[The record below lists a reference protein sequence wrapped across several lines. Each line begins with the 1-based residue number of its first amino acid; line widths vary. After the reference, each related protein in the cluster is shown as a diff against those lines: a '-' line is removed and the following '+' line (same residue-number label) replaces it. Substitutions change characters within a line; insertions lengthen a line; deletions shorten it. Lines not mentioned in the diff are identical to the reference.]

1 MADIKTEKQKVQEIT
16 EKLEQGIKELFE
28 SEKYK
33 SYLNTMSKFHQ
44 YSFNNTMLIAMQKPD
59 ATLVAGY
66 KAWQKN
72 FERHVKKGEKGI
84 RILAPSPYKIKE
96 EQEKID
102 PITQELMLDKNGKP
116 VMEEVE
122 ITIPSFR
129 VVPVF
134 DVSQT
139 EGRELPDMEVNELSG
154 SVEDYE
160 IFMQALTG
168 VSSVPIDYE
177 EIEGEARGY
186 FDKAAHRIA
195 IQEGMSESQTV
206 KTAIHEMAHAKLH
219 DREQSQE
226 IGEIMA
232 KDRSTKEV
240 EAESIA
246 YTVCQHFGIDTSD
259 YSFGYIAGW
268 SSGKDIKE
276 LKSSLDTIRRAA
288 SELITDIEGKLQ
300 ELQKDRV
307 TDQEQN
313 IVLLLSNTD
322 YSEYSLL
329 NVRGMEYAELY
340 NRLSEMNDEDRSSI
354 EAYLERK
361 GAWVTPLADEET
373 EEVKEYHID
382 YMYNTDTY
390 EITDRKVMEE
400 MEKKSLEPLKDTDVV
415 IKISSEQG
423 ENYEIDKIT
432 NMPPEEVREML
443 NQVAALG
450 ENKRNGNIQEYLKEK
465 GAELAPI
472 ISSRGLNKGGVQFYD
487 FQLDMD
493 NGKVTD
499 STVLSPIKQAENL
512 INRMEHGITRFTG
525 EERDFIVNYNYKFD
539 DMEKTKALA
548 EGIAYQTEKKEHIMA
563 EAQAEID
570 TLPDG
575 LIGLSQMHEYGYVWE
590 EMLPLTKERAK
601 ELFAQELVV
610 YELHKDGSETQ
621 IENMEEFQKQE
632 GMFGVEKRDWNTY
645 LEHQGIKQEKETGLD
660 EENNILQESD
670 FLQGKEN
677 RFGIYQ
683 LKDNEETR
691 DIQFMNMDFLEGKGI
706 TAAKENYELV
716 YIAPLEEDMS
726 LEDIYTQ
733 FNIDRPTDFKGHS
746 LSVSDVVV
754 LHQNGENTS
763 HYVDSFGYRELPE
776 FIREE
781 PDRENQVFFV
791 NEKEWHNISDLDFN
805 QNYFAIDDPYQD
817 NDFRLL
823 HLQNRIKD
831 ITPAGVHYDTY
842 EEAAKALYKVEREM
856 ENLPFNKEN
865 NIDSYMVNGRSEL
878 EHILSARELQKQM
891 DMDKV
896 SYYVIED
903 LSTWAERGTEKSKL
917 ERFDSLPEAMEKFS
931 EYQKKDAGDK
941 EDSAR
946 ATFGF
951 RVNGME
957 FDVIHVRNKENCL
970 SLDFTHSKAAQES
983 RQFMEDLQVLSD
995 KIGFDKVRVHREM
1008 TPEEVKDFVKQRFE
1022 HQLKQGGMNDM
1033 SLYMDRFH
1041 VLYEHGKMDH
1051 LLPTANQ
1058 RHIIEDIPFAE
1069 WENPY
1074 IDVNVNQGNEE
1085 IDEKEAAVMVQEKP
1099 NKEKSVTK
1107 KQEEKEKIV
1116 TLTVAECGEFHD
1128 FGEYHKN
1135 IKSVDKAI
1143 AAYKKIP
1150 PERMNGIPSI
1160 GIKIHTEG
1168 TEDYED
1174 IQMDIFSSG
1183 IIDLEILD
1191 YVPDITGNPKAM
1203 EIIAE
1208 LVEKILDAEV
1218 YGSLEKWQS
1227 KEEQNTETS
1236 KEADEAARLAEEID
1250 RFSHEYDTVQY
1261 NEMVEDRQ
1269 AQVETIAS
1277 DIRSGNT
1284 EYLQNFLNAAISE
1297 EVRLGITDIF
1307 GQGTEIEDSKA
1318 VQTARQ
1324 AKELSDRLAEY
1335 KPLAKIEEFEE
1346 SNYNMIDNV
1355 LNNGAEKKEERL
1367 KSRISVKEKLTEKK
1381 AVIEKKDKNLSQD
1394 KGNNISHQDR

>member
-96 EQEKID
+96 EQEKLD
-102 PITQELMLDKNGKP
+102 PITQELLLDKNGKP

-139 EGRELPDMEVNELSG
+139 EGRELPDMEVNELLG

-168 VSSVPIDYE
+168 VSSVPIGYE

-206 KTAIHEMAHAKLH
+206 KTAIHEIAHAKLH

-226 IGEIMA
+226 IGEVMA
-232 KDRSTKEV
+232 KDRNTKEV

-246 YTVCQHFGIDTSD
+246 YTVCRHFGIDTSD

-268 SSGKDIKE
+268 SSGKDMKE

-307 TDQEQN
+307 TEQEQN

-329 NVRGMEYAELY
+329 NVRGMEHAELY
-340 NRLSEMNDEDRSSI
+340 NRLFEMNDDDRLSI

-382 YMYNTDTY
+382 YVYNTDTY
-390 EITDRKVMEE
+390 EITDRKAMEE
-400 MEKKSLEPLKDTDVV
+400 MEKKPLEPLKDTDVV

-432 NMPPEEVREML
+432 NMPPEEVRELL

-450 ENKRNGNIQEYLKEK
+450 KNEWNENVQEYLKEK
-465 GAELAPI
+465 GAELTPI

-493 NGKVTD
+493 NGEVTD
-499 STVLSPIKQAENL
+499 STILSPIKQAENL
-512 INRMEHGITRFTG
+512 INRMEHGITYFTG

-548 EGIAYQTEKKEHIMA
+548 EGIAFQKDKKEHIMA

-590 EMLPLTKERAK
+590 EMLPLTGEKAK

-610 YELHKDGSETQ
+610 YQLHKDGSETQ
-621 IENMEEFQKQE
+621 IENMEEFQKHE

-645 LEHQGIKQEKETGLD
+645 LEHEDIEQEKEIGIT
-660 EENNILQESD
+660 EENNILQEAD

-716 YIAPLEEDMS
+716 YIAPLEENMS

-733 FNIDRPTDFKGHS
+733 FSIDRPTDFKGHS

-754 LHQNGENTS
+754 LH
-763 HYVDSFGYRELPE
+763 
-776 FIREE
+776 
-781 PDRENQVFFV
+781 
-791 NEKEWHNISDLDFN
+791 
-805 QNYFAIDDPYQD
+805 
-817 NDFRLL
+817 
-823 HLQNRIKD
+823 
-831 ITPAGVHYDTY
+831 
-842 EEAAKALYKVEREM
+842 
-856 ENLPFNKEN
+856 
-865 NIDSYMVNGRSEL
+865 
-878 EHILSARELQKQM
+878 
-891 DMDKV
+891 
-896 SYYVIED
+896 
-903 LSTWAERGTEKSKL
+903 
-917 ERFDSLPEAMEKFS
+917 
-931 EYQKKDAGDK
+931 
-941 EDSAR
+941 
-946 ATFGF
+946 
-951 RVNGME
+951 
-957 FDVIHVRNKENCL
+957 
-970 SLDFTHSKAAQES
+970 
-983 RQFMEDLQVLSD
+983 
-995 KIGFDKVRVHREM
+995 
-1008 TPEEVKDFVKQRFE
+1008 
-1022 HQLKQGGMNDM
+1022 
-1033 SLYMDRFH
+1033 
-1041 VLYEHGKMDH
+1041 
-1051 LLPTANQ
+1051 
-1058 RHIIEDIPFAE
+1058 
-1069 WENPY
+1069 
-1074 IDVNVNQGNEE
+1074 
-1085 IDEKEAAVMVQEKP
+1085 
-1099 NKEKSVTK
+1099 
-1107 KQEEKEKIV
+1107 
-1116 TLTVAECGEFHD
+1116 
-1128 FGEYHKN
+1128 
-1135 IKSVDKAI
+1135 
-1143 AAYKKIP
+1143 
-1150 PERMNGIPSI
+1150 
-1160 GIKIHTEG
+1160 
-1168 TEDYED
+1168 
-1174 IQMDIFSSG
+1174 
-1183 IIDLEILD
+1183 
-1191 YVPDITGNPKAM
+1191 
-1203 EIIAE
+1203 
-1208 LVEKILDAEV
+1208 
-1218 YGSLEKWQS
+1218 
-1227 KEEQNTETS
+1227 
-1236 KEADEAARLAEEID
+1236 
-1250 RFSHEYDTVQY
+1250 
-1261 NEMVEDRQ
+1261 
-1269 AQVETIAS
+1269 
-1277 DIRSGNT
+1277 
-1284 EYLQNFLNAAISE
+1284 
-1297 EVRLGITDIF
+1297 
-1307 GQGTEIEDSKA
+1307 
-1318 VQTARQ
+1318 
-1324 AKELSDRLAEY
+1324 
-1335 KPLAKIEEFEE
+1335 
-1346 SNYNMIDNV
+1346 
-1355 LNNGAEKKEERL
+1355 
-1367 KSRISVKEKLTEKK
+1367 
-1381 AVIEKKDKNLSQD
+1381 
-1394 KGNNISHQDR
+1394 